1 MFQRDCFTV
10 APILAAFMFLQDR
23 FAVPLDPWQ
32 QNWSEHNYGWDGC
45 WDGSWDDSYGW
56 DGWGDCSSIWG
67 GPGSFP
73 SVPQESWRPRA
84 RRYNYKPVPII
95 RRNKMRPMPPSTPP
109 PPALFEKNAQKTP
122 PATTTTTTT
131 CSCRNSHQHRFR

>member
-1 MFQRDCFTV
+1 MFQRDRFTV

-67 GPGSFP
+67 GPGSCP

-109 PPALFEKNAQKTP
+109 PAKLLTKAQED
-122 PATTTTTTT
+122 AAGHDDDD
-131 CSCRNSHQHRFR
+131 NDVQLVE